1 MALPALPQMP
11 GYTTKNG
18 FIEKNE
24 TKPTPQD
31 GPTLENA
38 TIQAIDS
45 LPPGSASY
53 RQPEAHPVTT
63 QPITEVPVKPAVKPV
78 EPTAPR
84 SLSNAA
90 QDKINRIDEKAKS
103 WEMELAGLTEQQ
115 LQMKIAKTTPPVPSV
130 PTTPALPELPA
141 NDPPSL
147 MQLIGLA
154 LPAIFGNPMASSA
167 ALKSFDASRKYQYEV
182 SMDRYD
188 KTKARALA
196 GYEASL
202 AQFKAQ
208 EDAYNT
214 YAQADEQANSMAK
227 WVVDTRSKTLQT
239 LLDSADA
246 DKKAIIEKDLNLQEM
261 DYKDRALG
269 SKEEQ
274 AANRIEA
281 DLAKYSATNPGYLRA
296 LNGRYD
302 SADDRANLANV
313 IIADG
318 NAKIAAGL
326 QPELGKYL
334 VAFGQGLL
342 NNKSTQSAGGT
353 YLQKENEI
361 TVKIKAL
368 DAKIAKD
375 RVDASYKAKNYQ
387 LAVQRLAIT
396 AQNSARSASNSNNSQ
411 FYKDA
416 ALTRTTA
423 NSLKSSLNSE
433 DRSLA
438 DKESE
443 LGKMLTSANN
453 RASFL
458 QGDMA
463 AKAKSDA
470 AGIKSELAAVASR
483 RQVISSTRTS
493 IDMQLAQLGGI
504 KLPTTTATTPSN
516 TDDKPKRGPAKNQG
530 RDEGFELVE
539 TKNGKVITTKPK
551 PKPAAKPK
559 PADDGES
566 ANSDLNGG

>member
-1 MALPALPQMP
+1 MDLNPLPNLP
-11 GYTTKNG
+11 GYDAFG
-18 FIEKNE
+18 GLL
-24 TKPTPQD
+24 TPQPQV

-38 TIQAIDS
+38 TQQAVS
-45 LPPGSASY
+45 ELPSGSVNA
-53 RQPEAHPVTT
+53 RTQATPATVAPAAITPTVQPVT
-63 QPITEVPVKPAVKPV
+63 
-78 EPTAPR
+78 PTAQPVAPR
-84 SLSNAA
+84 ALSA
-90 QDKINRIDEKAKS
+90 QAQADIASIDNRAKS
-103 WEMELAGLTEQQ
+103 WEDELAGLNEQA
-115 LQMKIAKTTPPVPSV
+115 LQMKIAKTTPPVPV
-130 PTTPALPELPA
+130 APTTPVLPELPA
-141 NDPPSL
+141 NEKPSL
-147 MQLIGLA
+147 LQLIGIA
-154 LPAIFGNPMASSA
+154 LPAIFGNPMASSE
-167 ALKSFDASRKYQYEV
+167 ALKSFDTSRKYQYEV

-196 GYEASL
+196 GYDASL

-208 EDAYNT
+208 EDAYNNF
-214 YAQADEQANSMAK
+214 AQADEQANSMAK
-227 WVVDTRSKTLQT
+227 WVVDTRTKTLGA

-274 AANRIEA
+274 AAA
-281 DLAKYSATNPGYLRA
+281 A
-296 LNGRYD
+296 L
-302 SADDRANLANV
+302 
-313 IIADG
+313 
-318 NAKIAAGL
+318 NAKISQSYTTMPLIRKLIDGRYESQSDKQSTLAAGEAYAKAIAATDPAMG
-326 QPELGKYL
+326 QFVNTL
-334 VAFGQGLL
+334 VSSLKTSKEF
-342 NNKSTQSAGGT
+342 NTAGGT
-353 YLQKENEI
+353 YSQKEQEI
-361 TVKIKAL
+361 TIKIKAL

-443 LGKMLTSANN
+443 LGKMFTSANN

-463 AKAKSDA
+463 SKAKSDA

-504 KLPTTTATTPSN
+504 KLPTTPATTPTSGDN
-516 TDDKPKRGPAKNQG
+516 RPRRGPAKNQG
-530 RDEGFELVE
+530 RDEGFEIVE
-539 TKNGKVITTKPK
+539 TKNGKVKTTKPATK
-551 PKPAAKPK
+551 PKTSTQ
-559 PADDGES
+559 DDGDS